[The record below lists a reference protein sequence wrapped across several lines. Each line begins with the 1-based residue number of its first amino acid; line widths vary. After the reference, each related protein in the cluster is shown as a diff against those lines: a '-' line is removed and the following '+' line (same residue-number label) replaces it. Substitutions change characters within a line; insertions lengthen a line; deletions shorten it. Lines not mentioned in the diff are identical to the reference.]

1 MEASVVKGIGIDM
14 ASISE
19 IDRIGEGIKGKAA
32 AEQNAF
38 VRRTFSERELA
49 AALERHNPAEYLAGR
64 FAAKEAVF
72 KAVAPLTKEGFD
84 LRRVETLTRADG
96 SPYVAPGPEL
106 SAAMEEAGV
115 SELLVSITN
124 EDDYAV
130 AMVLAQ

>member
-32 AEQNAF
+32 AQQNAF

-96 SPYVAPGPEL
+96 SPYVVPGPEL
-106 SAAMEEAGV
+106 SAAMEEAGI